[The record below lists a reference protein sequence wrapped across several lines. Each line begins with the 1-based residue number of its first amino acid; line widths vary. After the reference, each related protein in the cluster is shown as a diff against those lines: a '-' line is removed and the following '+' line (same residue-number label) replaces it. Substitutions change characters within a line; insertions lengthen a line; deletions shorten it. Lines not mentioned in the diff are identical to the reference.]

1 MKVSV
6 CADMLFGDMPTA
18 KAMELLKAAGADAVE
33 FWGVDGKDLWTIA
46 AASRSLGLPVAV
58 FCGPPVSMIAP
69 GQAAAYAEG
78 LKALVPTC
86 DTLGCRTLIACS
98 GGANHGWA
106 PNDMHDRLRAT
117 LEAAMPV
124 LDAHDLT
131 LILEPLNASEMSYLR
146 TSREAF
152 DLCRMLKSPRV
163 KVLYDI
169 YHMQLMEGNLTS
181 TLLANL
187 PLVGH
192 LHVADVPGRRAPGT
206 GEINYPNLLAA
217 FARAGYAGYAGME
230 YWPADDKATE
240 LSRVV
245 EMVKKAR

>member
-33 FWGVDGKDLWTIA
+33 FWGVDGKDLRAIA
-46 AASRSLGLPVAV
+46 AASRSLRLPVAV

-69 GQAAAYAEG
+69 DQAAAYAEG
-78 LKALVPTC
+78 IKALVPTC

-98 GGANHGWA
+98 GRPDGGWSN
-106 PNDMHDRLRAT
+106 NDMHDRLRTT
-117 LEAAMPV
+117 LEAALPV

-131 LILEPLNASEMSYLR
+131 LVLEPLNASELSYLR

-192 LHVADVPGRRAPGT
+192 LHVADVPGRRAPGI

-217 FARAGYAGYAGME
+217 LTCAGYAGYAGME
-230 YWPADDKATE
+230 YWPADDKAAE